1 MGTAVYLIFGP
12 FLVQKQCILLF
23 SNLYLAAYDYLVC
36 TSKVKLLL
44 ATSFIYPLLV
54 GAVKN
59 GFIFYFTLAANLH
72 HFGTENSALDFFGN
86 L

>member
-1 MGTAVYLIFGP
+1 VHFIAT
-12 FLVQKQCILLF
+12 
-23 SNLYLAAYDYLVC
+23 
-36 TSKVKLLL
+36 KVKLLL
-44 ATSFIYPLLV
+44 ATSFVYPLLV